1 MQIIC
6 WQIVAMTV
14 INAIIEQAK
23 KQEVEAVIPPKKNR
37 KIQRPYDKELYKLS
51 ILLKC
56 FPSSQKVAWY

>member
-23 KQEVEAVIPPKKNR
+23 KQEVEAVIPPKK
-37 KIQRPYDKELYKLS
+37 KTEYLIEMLS
-51 ILLKC
+51 FISKGGVVL
-56 FPSSQKVAWY
+56 STIR